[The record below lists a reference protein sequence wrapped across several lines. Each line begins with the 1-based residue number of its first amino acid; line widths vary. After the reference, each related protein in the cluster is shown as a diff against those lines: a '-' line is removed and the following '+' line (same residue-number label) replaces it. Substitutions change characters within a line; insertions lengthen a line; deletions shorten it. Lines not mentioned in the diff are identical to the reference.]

1 MGNVGVG
8 MVVIKKEW
16 MIDQIINIPT
26 LPRTGMIMI
35 SLVFRHRKGTHAAFS
50 ESAIKDKG
58 IRGVMVNRSGSR
70 VGTTNQTY
78 TNQGN

>member
-8 MVVIKKEW
+8 MVVTKKEW
-16 MIDQIINIPT
+16 MTDQIISIPT
-26 LPRTGMIMI
+26 LPRTGIRII

-50 ESAIKDKG
+50 ESAINDNG